1 MLLETFSLQGKI
13 LFIVFYFA
21 KKILFSLLWM
31 SNSKQLQIIRTVHMM
46 NTLGSG
52 EHFSGKAGDGFLLL
66 LNVETQSK

>member
-31 SNSKQLQIIRTVHMM
+31 SNS
-46 NTLGSG
+46 
-52 EHFSGKAGDGFLLL
+52 
-66 LNVETQSK
+66 